1 MPLFALLSIVIAVK
15 GQISPITHKSAPP
28 PLLLLL
34 IAATAIAMAG
44 DHNK

>member
-28 PLLLLL
+28 PLLLL